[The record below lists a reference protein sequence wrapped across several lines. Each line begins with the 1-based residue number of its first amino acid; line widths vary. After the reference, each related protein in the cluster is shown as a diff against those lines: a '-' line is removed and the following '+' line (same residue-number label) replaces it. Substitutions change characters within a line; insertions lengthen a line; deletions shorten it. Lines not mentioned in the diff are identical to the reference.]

1 MDLDNHSKFLEELD
15 PGQVGDSIACLPDQ
29 ISQILEDA
37 EAVDIPASH
46 KDVDKVVLNGMGGSN
61 LGARI
66 IQSLFEKELSVPV
79 IITPGY
85 IVPGY
90 VDDKTL
96 FIFSSYS
103 GGTEEPLSV
112 FPEVRNRKAKMIG
125 VTSSHEDNKLEKLMS
140 EQDFP
145 GFAFKPRHN
154 PSGQPRLGLGY
165 SIFSILAVLDKL
177 GLIHLDRSEVEEAIK
192 FLKEKNKSWRPEIET
207 GNNRAKEIAQE
218 LKGRIP
224 VLIGAEFLEGNLHTF
239 RNQMCEN
246 SKNFADYLTL
256 PDLNHFLLEGLA
268 HPAGNKDNLAF
279 LFLDSDQYSPEVRT
293 RSKLTKQTV
302 EKNGIKTLEYR
313 AESGSRLGQSLEI
326 LQLGAWITFYF
337 SIINEEDPSL
347 IPWVDWFKKK
357 LKE

>member
-37 EAVDIPASH
+37 KDLDIPASH
-46 KDVDKVVLNGMGGSN
+46 QEVDKVVVNGMGGSN

-66 IQSLFEKELSVPV
+66 IQSLFEKELSVPI

-112 FPEVRNRKAKMIG
+112 FPEVKSRKAKMIG
-125 VTSSHEDNKLEKLMS
+125 VTSSQENNKLENLMA
-140 EQDFP
+140 EEDFP
-145 GFAFKPRHN
+145 GFAFRPRHN

-165 SIFSILAVLDKL
+165 SIFSILAILDKL
-177 GLIHLDRSEVEEAIK
+177 ELIRLDRSGIGEAIE
-192 FLKEKNKSWRPEIET
+192 FLKEKNKSWKPEVET
-207 GNNRAKEIAQE
+207 EDNRAKEIAQE

-224 VLIGAEFLEGNLHTF
+224 ILIGAEFLEGNLHTF

-268 HPAGNKDNLAF
+268 HPEGNKDNLAF
-279 LFLDSDQYSPEVRT
+279 LFLDSDQYSPEVQK
-293 RSKLTKQTV
+293 RSELTKQTV
-302 EKNGIKTLEYR
+302 EKNGIKTLQYQ
-313 AESGSRLGQSLEI
+313 AESKTQLGQSLEI

-337 SIINEEDPSL
+337 SIVNEENPSL